1 VYACEQLIHCKKS
14 LRGDETEMTLFA
26 VAGDMTRESAM
37 RTPFDSDESSWWA
50 THGASSSKLPAAP
63 ALELEPQFEPTEY
76 VAVEPEPGVSEA
88 DPFEPLTPEEAALRE
103 LIAAQERETVRDVS
117 LVRTAAALASESQVS
132 L

>member
-1 VYACEQLIHCKKS
+1 MLVAS
-14 LRGDETEMTLFA
+14 LDRDGAEVTRFEPGGDL
-26 VAGDMTRESAM
+26 TRESAM

-50 THGASSSKLPAAP
+50 THGASSSKLPVAP

-76 VAVEPEPGVSEA
+76 VSVEEDHASAEEPFA
-88 DPFEPLTPEEAALRE
+88 PLTAEEEALRE

-117 LVRTAAALASESQVS
+117 LVRTAAALAAEQQAS